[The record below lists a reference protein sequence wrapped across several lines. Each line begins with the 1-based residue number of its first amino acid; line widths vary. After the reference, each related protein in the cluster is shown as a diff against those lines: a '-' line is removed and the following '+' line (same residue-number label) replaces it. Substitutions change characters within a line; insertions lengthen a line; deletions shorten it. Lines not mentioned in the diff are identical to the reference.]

1 MWRMIP
7 TFVPVFDELC
17 QTEPRIELTAVC
29 HQKKKKKKPTD
40 HSSGVKQKL
49 DHNNH
54 LHNAN
59 YRETMEEK
67 QIPDQSSEAILWKC
81 L

>member
-29 HQKKKKKKPTD
+29 HQKKKKKKNQLIT
-40 HSSGVKQKL
+40 HQV
-49 DHNNH
+49 
-54 LHNAN
+54 
-59 YRETMEEK
+59 
-67 QIPDQSSEAILWKC
+67 
-81 L
+81 